1 MSIEIIG
8 THNNVLVIMLSGRL
22 KQSELAE
29 LQRSM
34 AEKVGKQEKIGVLVV
49 ATAFEG
55 WDKSSRW
62 GDDLEQQF
70 AMDPLIRKMAIV
82 GDKNWEDLAIT
93 FTGKGLRRF
102 PIEYF
107 TPTEIAQAT
116 AWVENE

>member
-8 THNNVLVIMLSGRL
+8 THNNVLMITLSGRL
-22 KQSELAE
+22 KQSEHAE

-34 AEKVGKQEKIGVLVV
+34 AEKVGKQEKMGVLVI

-62 GDDLEQQF
+62 DDLEQQF

-82 GDKNWEDLAIT
+82 GDKKWEDLAIM
-93 FTGKGLRRF
+93 FTAKGLRRF

-107 TPTEIAQAT
+107 TPAEIAKAT
-116 AWVENE
+116 AWVESE